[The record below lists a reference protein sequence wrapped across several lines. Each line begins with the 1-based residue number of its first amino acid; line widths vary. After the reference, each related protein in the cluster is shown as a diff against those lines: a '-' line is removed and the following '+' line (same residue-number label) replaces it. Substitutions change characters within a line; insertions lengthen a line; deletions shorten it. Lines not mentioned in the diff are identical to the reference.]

1 MPCTYTCTS
10 TNVKVLLVLYL
21 STFKCTSPHACTHNT
36 HTHTHACT
44 PTHTH
49 PHLHTH
55 ARTHTHTHTQHMH
68 VHTPTHTHTHLHRPT
83 HTHAHSH
90 KHTNTHVHTYQ
101 EYLSVLEFSTHI
113 TKYSLNHFC
122 HYGSKLLC
130 LYSKDNNG
138 HNSTSRNTINLHKA
152 VSVNMM
158 IINTNTLHTIP
169 NTSQHS
175 SVTSSSMGYY
185 GTLYCTTIHT

>member
-1 MPCTYTCTS
+1 MP
-10 TNVKVLLVLYL
+10 
-21 STFKCTSPHACTHNT
+21 AHN
-36 HTHTHACT
+36 THTHACT

-49 PHLHTH
+49 PHTH
-55 ARTHTHTHTQHMH
+55 KHTHTHNTCMYTHS
-68 VHTPTHTHTHLHRPT
+68 PTHTP
-83 HTHAHSH
+83 THAHSH
-90 KHTNTHVHTYQ
+90 THTHIHVHTYQ

-138 HNSTSRNTINLHKA
+138 HGNSTSRNTVNLHT
-152 VSVNMM
+152 VSVNM

-169 NTSQHS
+169 TYI
-175 SVTSSSMGYY
+175 T
-185 GTLYCTTIHT
+185 TLISDQ